1 MTRGAGSL
9 QRRLTLSIASVVGLA
24 LAALSCGLYL
34 QYRWFN
40 RDRFDERLAAS
51 ARAAVALVDDE
62 GLEGRLDAGTL
73 AAASLDQSRG
83 RTWLQLWGEDG
94 TPLSARGAAPGLP
107 APAARSAPRF
117 STIVLPDG
125 SSARLYQAWLPLRP
139 ATPGSAR
146 VAVSIARDV
155 SQVRARITRHGAV
168 LFGSTAAVVIL
179 AAAVVSLIVRRSM
192 RHVSRLASAIG
203 SIDASSLGSPLE
215 LHGLP
220 DELRPPF
227 VKVNEL
233 LARIASS
240 LARERQFS
248 ADVSHEL
255 RTPLAGLRT
264 ILEVSA
270 ARDRPAADYRA
281 SVEEALEVV
290 HQLEAIVEDLILL
303 ARLGAGQGA
312 SEQREPLRLRD
323 LVESCFAP
331 HADAARRRGLR
342 FEDRV
347 PAELVVTTEKLKLRL
362 VIANLLSNAVEYT
375 AEGGWIAVESD
386 PAGGVILAVRDS
398 GPAIPEESLARI
410 FDPFFRLDTA
420 RSRSG
425 EHCGVGLALARGLCD
440 ALGYRVEAR
449 NEAGGA
455 VAFVVTRA
463 AAPAI
468 GVGDLPADAAAGA
481 LSR

>member
-1 MTRGAGSL
+1 MTRAGSL
-9 QRRLTLSIASVVGLA
+9 QRRLTLSIVGVVGLA
-24 LAALSCGLYL
+24 LTVLSGWIFL
-34 QYRWFN
+34 QYRWN
-40 RDRFDERLAAS
+40 NLDRFDDRLATA
-51 ARAAVALVDDE
+51 ARAAVSLVEDE
-62 GLEGRLDAGTL
+62 RVEGRLDASTL

-83 RTWLQLWGEDG
+83 RTWLQLWREDG
-94 TPLSARGAAPGLP
+94 RPLSPPGAVPALP
-107 APAARSAPRF
+107 SPQAGAGPRF
-117 STIVLPDG
+117 SSIDLPG
-125 SSARLYQAWLPLRP
+125 ARSARLYRVWLPLRP
-139 ATPGSAR
+139 ASPGSPR
-146 VAVSIARDV
+146 VGVSVARDV
-155 SQVRARITRHGAV
+155 RQVQARITWFGAI
-168 LFGSTAAVVIL
+168 LWGSTAAVVL
-179 AAAVVSLIVRRSM
+179 LVATVATLVVRRSM
-192 RHVSRLASAIG
+192 RHVSRLSAAIG
-203 SIDASSLGSPLE
+203 SIDAASLGSPLE

-270 ARDRPAADYRA
+270 TRDRPPADYRA

-312 SEQREPLRLRD
+312 SEQREPLRLHD

-331 HADAARRRGLR
+331 HADVARRRGLR

-347 PAELVVTTEKLKLRL
+347 PMEQVVTTEKLKLRL

-386 PAGGVILAVRDS
+386 PAGGVVLAVRDS

-410 FDPFFRLDTA
+410 FDPFFRLDAA

-425 EHCGVGLALARGLCD
+425 EHCGVGLALVRGLCD

-449 NEAGGA
+449 NEPGGA
-455 VAFVVTRA
+455 VAFLVT

-468 GVGDLPADAAAGA
+468 GMAGAPGDAGAGA